1 MRKFSVLLIFVCMFV
16 IVSACSN
23 ERSETTS
30 KSEKDS
36 SGSTDEKFDLRIAT
50 VVSPPHPWVDMA
62 EYFAEE
68 VEDRTNGNV
77 TVSIHHSGSLGD
89 DETTIDELRLGTV
102 DFVIG
107 GTQNA
112 ASFVPRLQVFG
123 LAYLFNDMNHFE
135 KAVEHDSEVFNYFAN
150 EFEQLNLDVK
160 LLALAG
166 GGTRYLSNNKQ
177 EIAVPD
183 DLKGLKLRLPGSP
196 IESDIWSELG
206 ALPTSL
212 SWNEIYSG
220 IQTGVV
226 EGFES
231 TLSGYTG
238 SKLYE
243 VAPYVS
249 LTEHLYMA
257 THFSISQLTYDKLPA
272 EYQEII
278 EEVAIEAAELGTN
291 KGIEFDEEI
300 LEELPEHNVTITEVD
315 REEFARILEPLHD
328 DLAEQLDATEIVEI
342 IRNLE

>member
-1 MRKFSVLLIFVCMFV
+1 M
-16 IVSACSN
+16 
-23 ERSETTS
+23 
-30 KSEKDS
+30 
-36 SGSTDEKFDLRIAT
+36 
-50 VVSPPHPWVDMA
+50 
-62 EYFAEE
+62 
-68 VEDRTNGNV
+68 
-77 TVSIHHSGSLGD
+77 
-89 DETTIDELRLGTV
+89 RLGTV

-112 ASFVPRLQVFG
+112 ASFIPRFQVFG
-123 LAYLFNDMNHFE
+123 LAYLFDDMDHFE
-135 KAVEHDSEVFNYFAN
+135 NVIDNDSDVFSYFEN
-150 EFEQLNLDVK
+150 EFVDKDLDVK
-160 LLALAG
+160 LLSLSG
-166 GGTRYLSNNKQ
+166 GGTRYLSNNKK
-177 EIAVPD
+177 EISTPE

-212 SWNEIYSG
+212 SWNEVYSG

-257 THFSISQLTYDKLPA
+257 THFSVSDLTFNKLPA

-278 EEVAIEAAELGTN
+278 KDVAVEAGKL
-291 KGIEFDEEI
+291 GIEKGKQFDEEI
-300 LEELPEHNVTITEVD
+300 LEELPEHNVTLTEVD
-315 REEFARILEPLHD
+315 RDKFIEILKPLHD
-328 DLAEQLDATEIVEI
+328 DLAEQLDAIEVLEF
-342 IRNLE
+342 IRELE